1 MKFIWLCACVQMSVG
16 LGNVWRFPSTAYDHG
31 GGAFILAYLIVNI
44 VLTRSIYFLEMAFGQ
59 YSGRNHYTIWEMAPI
74 CKGRLAWF
82 FLTASLF
89 RGHLHCLSVLFVLLI
104 LPLLNYLILI
114 GSVILFIAQI
124 GFSSYSICN
133 IFSSFHIGISF

>member
-74 CKGRLAWF
+74 CKGRLA
-82 FLTASLF
+82 
-89 RGHLHCLSVLFVLLI
+89 
-104 LPLLNYLILI
+104 
-114 GSVILFIAQI
+114 
-124 GFSSYSICN
+124 
-133 IFSSFHIGISF
+133 